1 MWSLDRC
8 LLLFIWVFIISH
20 RQPESFEVESGALSR
35 CGIVMTLG
43 LRVFVCLRVRQLA
56 FVYSLIRRWAFLFF
70 ILHLYVKSSRH
81 VALKKKKR
89 LSIIWLACALAAIL
103 RAIIREELFFFK
115 KGQDMFAFFFSRRE
129 CSNNSLRF
137 TGSGDGQMQWY

>member
-35 CGIVMTLG
+35 CGIVMTPG

-81 VALKKKKR
+81 VALKKKG